1 MATSAFCNRD
11 LSLNFHGKLW
21 CVDNGSINGGDRG
34 FSGEDLRSSR
44 MTSGESGIP
53 NIPSAAT
60 AKINDNHP
68 ILNDRWAR
76 LSWESV
82 FDGDKYAL

>member
-1 MATSAFCNRD
+1 
-11 LSLNFHGKLW
+11 
-21 CVDNGSINGGDRG
+21 
-34 FSGEDLRSSR
+34 

-53 NIPSAAT
+53 NIPLAAT
-60 AKINDNHP
+60 AKISDNHP